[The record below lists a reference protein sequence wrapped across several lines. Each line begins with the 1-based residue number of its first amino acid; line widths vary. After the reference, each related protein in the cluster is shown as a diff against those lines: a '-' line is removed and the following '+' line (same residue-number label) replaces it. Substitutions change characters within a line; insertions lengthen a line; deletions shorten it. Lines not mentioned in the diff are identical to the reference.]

1 MSLIFSVD
9 FLHNLRHLLTGCRD
23 VADKTSVLN
32 AHNSIMERFP
42 GVGGVVNGATV
53 IRDAWLSST
62 TYTDWEDITK
72 PKVQG
77 SICLSEV
84 YSDQDLDFFI
94 LMGSISGHIGNRSQS
109 AYAAANSFMSSLIRQ
124 RRSRGLVGS
133 IISPGPIL
141 GVGYVS
147 QAASKLREQLDEAMG
162 CYNTSEQDLH
172 ELFAEAILAGRP
184 QAGRNPDI
192 IAGFKKASPK
202 KQPGIRWYQTA
213 KVWHFIDSQDSV
225 FSDDDGSLGNV
236 TRASMREK
244 LASVTTATES
254 ASIIEAE
261 FIAEVASRLLLPEG
275 SISRES
281 SLPELGVD
289 SIIAVELRSWL
300 AKEAGLMIPT
310 IKMLGDHSIAQL
322 VREGI
327 YL

>member
-1 MSLIFSVD
+1 M
-9 FLHNLRHLLTGCRD
+9 
-23 VADKTSVLN
+23 
-32 AHNSIMERFP
+32 
-42 GVGGVVNGATV
+42 

-94 LMGSISGHIGNRSQS
+94 LMGSVSGHIGNRSQS
-109 AYAAANSFMSSLIRQ
+109 AYAAANSFMLSLICHL

-147 QAASKLREQLDEAMG
+147 KADSKLREQLDEAMG

-184 QAGRNPDI
+184 EAGRNPDI

-202 KQPGIRWYQTA
+202 KQPGIRWYPIA

-225 FSDDDGSLGNV
+225 VSDDDGSLGNV
-236 TRASMREK
+236 TRASTREK

-261 FIAEVASRLLLPEG
+261 FIAEVANRLLLPEG

-327 YL
+327 SL